1 MEKQKTSSK
10 RKAAIKVI
18 VAVLLIAIMTGI
30 SFAVANFVHNRK
42 SVQASSVKNGLSAY
56 ELAVQQGYA
65 GSLDDWLVSLQ
76 GKSAYQIAVDN
87 GYSGSEKDWSKTLT
101 AMSKKDKSDISSA
114 AFSEKGDLVITL
126 SDGTKINVGKAG
138 RRKRQRRKRR

>member
-42 SVQASSVKNGLSAY
+42 ACRHQALKRLVRIRACGA
-56 ELAVQQGYA
+56 A
-65 GSLDDWLVSLQ
+65 GIC
-76 GKSAYQIAVDN
+76 GKP
-87 GYSGSEKDWSKTLT
+87 
-101 AMSKKDKSDISSA
+101 
-114 AFSEKGDLVITL
+114 
-126 SDGTKINVGKAG
+126 
-138 RRKRQRRKRR
+138 

>member
-18 VAVLLIAIMTGI
+18 VAVLLIAIMTAI

-65 GSLDDWLVSLQ
+65 GSLMIGLFLFRVNRHIRL
-76 GKSAYQIAVDN
+76 
-87 GYSGSEKDWSKTLT
+87 
-101 AMSKKDKSDISSA
+101 
-114 AFSEKGDLVITL
+114 
-126 SDGTKINVGKAG
+126 
-138 RRKRQRRKRR
+138 RR

>member
-42 SVQASSVKNGLSAY
+42 SVQASSVKNGRIRACG
-56 ELAVQQGYA
+56 AA
-65 GSLDDWLVSLQ
+65 GIC
-76 GKSAYQIAVDN
+76 GKP
-87 GYSGSEKDWSKTLT
+87 
-101 AMSKKDKSDISSA
+101 
-114 AFSEKGDLVITL
+114 
-126 SDGTKINVGKAG
+126 
-138 RRKRQRRKRR
+138 

>member
-10 RKAAIKVI
+10 RKAATKVI
-18 VAVLLIAIMTGI
+18 VAVLLVAIMIGI

-76 GKSAYQIAVDN
+76 GKSILHIKPLKFIGGFMY
-87 GYSGSEKDWSKTLT
+87 
-101 AMSKKDKSDISSA
+101 
-114 AFSEKGDLVITL
+114 
-126 SDGTKINVGKAG
+126 
-138 RRKRQRRKRR
+138 

>member
-42 SVQASSVKNGLSAY
+42 SVQASSVKNG
-56 ELAVQQGYA
+56 
-65 GSLDDWLVSLQ
+65 
-76 GKSAYQIAVDN
+76 
-87 GYSGSEKDWSKTLT
+87 
-101 AMSKKDKSDISSA
+101 
-114 AFSEKGDLVITL
+114 FSPG
-126 SDGTKINVGKAG
+126 
-138 RRKRQRRKRR
+138 

>member
-30 SFAVANFVHNRK
+30 SFAVANFVHNKK

-56 ELAVQQGYA
+56 ESCGAA
-65 GSLDDWLVSLQ
+65 GIC
-76 GKSAYQIAVDN
+76 GKP
-87 GYSGSEKDWSKTLT
+87 
-101 AMSKKDKSDISSA
+101 
-114 AFSEKGDLVITL
+114 
-126 SDGTKINVGKAG
+126 
-138 RRKRQRRKRR
+138 

>member
-42 SVQASSVKNGLSAY
+42 SVQASSVKNGLSA
-56 ELAVQQGYA
+56 
-65 GSLDDWLVSLQ
+65 
-76 GKSAYQIAVDN
+76 
-87 GYSGSEKDWSKTLT
+87 
-101 AMSKKDKSDISSA
+101 
-114 AFSEKGDLVITL
+114 
-126 SDGTKINVGKAG
+126 
-138 RRKRQRRKRR
+138 

>member
-10 RKAAIKVI
+10 RKAATKVI

-101 AMSKKDKSDISSA
+101 AMSKKDKSDISPQHFRKKA
-114 AFSEKGDLVITL
+114 TL
-126 SDGTKINVGKAG
+126 
-138 RRKRQRRKRR
+138 